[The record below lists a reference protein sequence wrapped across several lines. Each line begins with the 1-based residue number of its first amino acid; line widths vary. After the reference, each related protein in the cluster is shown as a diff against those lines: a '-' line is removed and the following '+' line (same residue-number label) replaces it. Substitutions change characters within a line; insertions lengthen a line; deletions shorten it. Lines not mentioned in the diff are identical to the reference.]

1 MPTLI
6 ENIRRTVPKGK
17 LIVENSLV
25 KTQGLEDKLA
35 DLLKNNITSIVL
47 DGYGSSKTAALEAT
61 TFIEKVAGIP
71 VNMLTPNNK
80 VRQIACDPH
89 CLYVFISESGNSSLL
104 EKDLGLVKDKAST
117 LLVTANVNSKLAGL
131 VDCVVDTGCADE
143 DYFFHTVGHC
153 CSALTLMMIG
163 MRIGLIKNHISKA
176 QYDEYCNDALAALNN
191 HENCLQA
198 ALDWCKVYV
207 PKISDARCLVFF
219 GSGPLYGVAE
229 EGAIKVQEITEKNIT
244 RSYEVYQRIYG
255 SSSCFG
261 KDDAVIVLDDDVNE
275 TITAKGIVAYM
286 RSKFNNAY
294 LIGPNTLADCDLK
307 INTVGKDFRIFEYVV
322 IMEIIA
328 QELAIYQNHPILDK
342 TVYNPDFFDD
352 FMKEWNKQ

>member
-1 MPTLI
+1 MPELI

-17 LIVENSLV
+17 LIVNNSLENT
-25 KTQGLEDKLA
+25 KCIADKLA
-35 DLLKNNITSIVL
+35 DRLKNDITSIVL
-47 DGYGSSKTAALEAT
+47 DGYGSSKTAALQAT

-104 EKDLGLVKDKAST
+104 EKDLNLVKDKAAT
-117 LLVTANVNSKLAGL
+117 ILVTANVNSKLAGL

-143 DYFFHTVGHC
+143 DFFFHTVGHC
-153 CSALTLMMIG
+153 CSSLTLMMIG
-163 MRIGLIKNHISKA
+163 MRIGLIKGVINSED
-176 QYDEYCNDALAALNN
+176 YDNYCKDALNALDN

-198 ALDWCKVYV
+198 ALAWCEKHVSEL
-207 PKISDARCLVFF
+207 SDRRCLVFF

-229 EGAIKVQEITEKNIT
+229 EGAIKVQEITEKNVT

-255 SSSCFG
+255 SSSCFNSE
-261 KDDAVIVLDDDVNE
+261 DAVIVLDDDVNE
-275 TITAKGIVAYM
+275 TRQAKGIVAFMKEKYD
-286 RSKFNNAY
+286 NAY
-294 LIGPNTLADCDLK
+294 LVGPNTLYDSDLK
-307 INTVGKDFRIFEYVV
+307 IETVGKDFRILEYVV
-322 IMEIIA
+322 VMEIIA

-342 TVYNPDFFDD
+342 TIYNPDFFDD
-352 FMKEWNKQ
+352 FMKTWNN